1 MYDLQRAGMWK
12 RISAWLF
19 DFIMIG
25 IVIVGFAWGL
35 SAMLQYD
42 DHYDSLEACYDKYEV
57 EYGIDLDISNEDYNK
72 LSDEKKQKYLD
83 AGEKMQDD
91 VEIRARYDIIV
102 NLVLLITTL
111 SILLGF
117 AVMEFVVPLLFGNGQ
132 TLGKKIFSIGLMR
145 SDGVKISTVQLFMRS
160 ILGKCTVETLV
171 PVLIFIMIILRVT
184 GIVGIAILAAI
195 ALSEIVLLIATKE
208 RTPIHD
214 LMAGTV
220 TIDIASQMIFDS
232 PEALLLYK
240 QQRHAEMVNSERE
253 QTPNSFNK

>member
-1 MYDLQRAGMWK
+1 
-12 RISAWLF
+12 
-19 DFIMIG
+19 
-25 IVIVGFAWGL
+25 
-35 SAMLQYD
+35 
-42 DHYDSLEACYDKYEV
+42 
-57 EYGIDLDISNEDYNK
+57 
-72 LSDEKKQKYLD
+72 
-83 AGEKMQDD
+83 MQDD

-240 QQRHAEMVNSERE
+240 QQKHAEMVNSERE
-253 QTPNSFNK
+253 QTPNSLNK